1 MKKVLLIIFMSV
13 ILCASSFMLYTKYNE
28 YNKTKDEVKKLESEI
43 SKVKQDIEVTEQN
56 KVDAETKITEL
67 KEEKKAELKELDVW
81 KKMQEKLNQALS

>member
-1 MKKVLLIIFMSV
+1 MKKVLLIIFMTV

-28 YNKTKDEVKKLESEI
+28 YNKAKDEIKKLESEI
-43 SKVKQDIEVTEQN
+43 SEVKKDIEVTEQN

-67 KEEKKAELKELDVW
+67 KEEKKVELKELDVW